1 MSPDGARSLTG
12 RDPASGRTLRVTVE
26 DGRVGAVAEADRPSE
41 LWLAPGLVDLQVNG
55 FFGNDVNAGDVDEA
69 TVAALVRSLHSAG
82 VTTVVPTIVSAP
94 EEHITRALTVIA
106 AARAADPLV
115 AHAIP
120 YAHVEGP
127 FLSTEDGPRGAH
139 DRRYVRPADAAEL
152 RRWGDLAGLVT
163 VSPHDDAAIDL
174 IGRAART
181 GVRCAIGHTHATPEQ
196 IIRAV
201 DAGAVLA
208 THLGNATYATLPRH
222 PNHLWTQLADDRLH
236 AGFIADGHHLTAD
249 TFRAML
255 RAKGIERSHL
265 VSDATALTGM
275 PPGRYRTPVG
285 GEVELSATGR
295 LSRVG
300 TPFLAGASR
309 SLADGVANAITMAGL
324 TLPAALRLAT
334 ANPGRFTGGRGV
346 LQVGAPADLMTFAW
360 EPGDTTLDV
369 RTVVAAGRTVL
380 ER

>member
-1 MSPDGARSLTG
+1 MSPDGARDLTG
-12 RDPASGRTLRVTVE
+12 RDPSSGRALRVTAR
-26 DGRVGAVAEADRPSE
+26 DGRIAAVAEVDRPAE
-41 LWLAPGLVDLQVNG
+41 RWLAPGLVDLQVNG
-55 FFGNDVNAGDVDEA
+55 FAGNDVNADDMDES
-69 TVAALVRSLHSAG
+69 TVAALVRSLHRAG

-94 EEHITRALTVIA
+94 KEHITRALSVIA

-115 AHAIP
+115 AQAIP

-127 FLSTEDGPRGAH
+127 FLSPEDGPRGAH
-139 DRRYVRPADAAEL
+139 DRRYVRPADAGEL
-152 RRWGDLAGLVT
+152 RRWGHLAGLVT
-163 VSPHDDAAIDL
+163 ISPHDDAAIDL
-174 IGRAART
+174 IGQATRA

-196 IIRAV
+196 ITRAV
-201 DAGAVLA
+201 DAGAVLS

-249 TFRAML
+249 TFRPML

-265 VSDATALTGM
+265 VSDATALAGM

-285 GEVELSATGR
+285 GDVELSADGR
-295 LSRVG
+295 LSHVG

-309 SLADGVANAITMAGL
+309 SLADGVATAITMAGL
-324 TLPAALRLAT
+324 SLATGLRLAT
-334 ANPGRFTGGRGV
+334 ANPGRFTGGRGT
-346 LQVGAPADLMTFAW
+346 LRIGAPADLITFSW

-369 RTVVAAGRTVL
+369 RTVVAGGRTVL